1 MSNCLLSSRERCIFV
16 TPMIEIR
23 LFVEHHA
30 DSQYFNTFVCPWIML
45 RQMYAHLLFVRSDY
59 PRLNRGPL

>member
-1 MSNCLLSSRERCIFV
+1 MCIFV

-59 PRLNRGPL
+59 PRLNSGPL